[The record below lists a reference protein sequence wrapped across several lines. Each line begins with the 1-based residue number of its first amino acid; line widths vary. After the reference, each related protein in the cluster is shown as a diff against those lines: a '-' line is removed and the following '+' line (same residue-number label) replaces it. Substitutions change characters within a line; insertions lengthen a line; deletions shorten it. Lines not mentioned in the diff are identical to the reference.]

1 MTEMQTSTDA
11 PTQISDVTGET
22 ILQVDNVTKRF
33 GSGAVAVTAV
43 DGVDLRVRRREIVL
57 IMGPSGSGK
66 TTLLSVL
73 GGILKPTSGR
83 VQINGTDITE
93 MTESQL
99 TKIRQKEVGFV
110 FQSFNLIESLS
121 TIENVEVAL
130 NFAGLT
136 GRKARARATDLLSD
150 LGLGDRLHF
159 KPRDLSGGERQR
171 VSIARAIANNP
182 ALILAD
188 EPTANLDSKR
198 GQEVV
203 LLLRDLAKQQDRC
216 VVIVSHDRRIV
227 DVADRIWWLED
238 GRLADHQASGA
249 TAPSSNG
256 S

>member
-1 MTEMQTSTDA
+1 MQTSTDA
-11 PTQISDVTGET
+11 PQQISEVTGET
-22 ILQVDNVTKRF
+22 ILQVDDVTKRF

-43 DGVDLRVRRREIVL
+43 DQVNLSVRRGEIVL

-83 VQINGTDITE
+83 VQISGTDITE

-136 GRKARARATDLLSD
+136 GRRARTRATDLLSD

-171 VSIARAIANNP
+171 VSIARAISNNP

-227 DVADRIWWLED
+227 DVADRIRWLED
-238 GRLADHQASGA
+238 GRLADHQPSGA
-249 TAPSSNG
+249 TDPSPNG